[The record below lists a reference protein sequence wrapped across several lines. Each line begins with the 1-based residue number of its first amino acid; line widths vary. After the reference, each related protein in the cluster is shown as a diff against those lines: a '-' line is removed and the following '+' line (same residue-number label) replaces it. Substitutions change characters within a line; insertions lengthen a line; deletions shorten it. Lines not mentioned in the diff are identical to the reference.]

1 MNAFSKHHAFLCS
14 ILCIPYC
21 MRNSLSLVLQDF
33 FFTAK
38 CLIIKGS
45 NVCSILCIPHCIY
58 DSLLCYLVFNTFCVF
73 NFLSKIKESQRQ
85 SFVASLS
92 LWTLVVEFTVRSKG
106 VGGASKNLGAKLVRA
121 GPVQYC
127 CQKYRFLK

>member
-21 MRNSLSLVLQDF
+21 MSDSLSLALQDF

-45 NVCSILCIPHCIY
+45 NVCSILGIPHCIY
-58 DSLLCYLVFNTFCVF
+58 DSLLVTWFVLRFVCLIFYLK
-73 NFLSKIKESQRQ
+73 SK
-85 SFVASLS
+85 SLKDKA
-92 LWTLVVEFTVRSKG
+92 L
-106 VGGASKNLGAKLVRA
+106 
-121 GPVQYC
+121 
-127 CQKYRFLK
+127 